1 MRVAVVTGANRG
13 IGFEIVRGLVR
24 AGLDGDVQPA
34 IPSRPRFDVVYLTS
48 RNEERG
54 LAAVNQLDN
63 ERVKFHQL
71 DITDIRSVVTFRD
84 YLVEKYGEID
94 VLVQNAAIAGKK
106 GNIKTEDV
114 SYSHPTI
121 PGTYRQR

>member
-34 IPSRPRFDVVYLTS
+34 IPRFDVVYLTA

-114 SYSHPTI
+114 SYSHHTI
-121 PGTYRQR
+121 PDTYRQR